1 MTAAQTPSTALTI
14 GMTTAPRRQPTFERS
29 IASLRETGF
38 NEEVHVFA
46 EPETFATV
54 PKLPRTHLHVNEK
67 KQGCFGNWK
76 TTLLYLLSNTKTPWL
91 MIVQDDAVWAPGA
104 AVVLRT
110 MMLDPRAPQSG
121 FLSPYTSGSRTV
133 VTKDFV
139 DGWNETRAGWQFWG
153 ALALCMNRASA
164 EQLTKH
170 SRFVK
175 HWDSKAVDAVVAA
188 SMIDMRRPTYVHV
201 PSLVDHIGVTSTI
214 GRDREAAAGR
224 RGYRFGKAKTS

>member
-1 MTAAQTPSTALTI
+1 MKAVQAPSAALSI
-14 GMTTAPRRQPTFERS
+14 GITTAPRRQPTFEQS

-46 EPETFATV
+46 EPDTFMTV
-54 PKLPRTHLHVNEK
+54 PSLPRTHVHVNAK
-67 KQGCFGNWK
+67 KQGCFANWK

-91 MIVQDDAVWAPGA
+91 MIVQDDAVWAPGSA
-104 AVVLRT
+104 DVLRT
-110 MMLDPRAPQSG
+110 MMRDSRAPQSG
-121 FLSPYTSGSRTV
+121 FLSPYTSGSSTV
-133 VTKDFV
+133 VTKAFV

-153 ALALCMNRASA
+153 ALALCMSRPAA
-164 EQLTKH
+164 EQLSKH

-175 HWDSKAVDAVVAA
+175 HCDSRAIDAVVAA
-188 SMIDMRRPTYVHV
+188 SMIDMGRPSYVHV

-224 RGYRFGKAKTS
+224 RGYRFGKAKIG